1 MAPLPHAETREPP
14 SCEADSLRSDSPL
27 TAPCS
32 CFPVAKRLRPDQLEG
47 GALVEVQISDRLH
60 LPLSSAFLAPKSLEV
75 ESDGGPPAE
84 PFAALSGMQTPRGE
98 SPRDRAVPQRRPSWS
113 SFKRPAEDVSDLLC
127 KKSASL
133 LSPSVSSSPVLG
145 ASQPQSLSA
154 STSRAQSRLSSP
166 ALSPE
171 EGGSLWASPRCPPS
185 LLRGKRNRTSFLSG
199 EAHAL
204 PQNVET
210 VPDLSDSKLSH
221 LTALPGRRDP
231 SDPSGSQWYFLDA
244 ALGRDGALPCPR
256 EEAGCVS
263 SPELCVSPGEAEQE
277 NKLVDEEV
285 GSVAAAKAVGA
296 SSPTPSLSQTTSH
309 GGEDETLLP
318 APMLSLLHQAPSPCR
333 GAAGSLSPC
342 LQCCE
347 SPPSRKRIFSRDPC
361 LSLSLLSPSSE
372 NFSSPPALFASGD
385 RSRSWVAKKSPSFFA
400 PSPWGSPSTGLLA
413 TPASKELQQDLRQ
426 PLLRCTCSVASTAAP
441 SPQFGSQHSEFSV
454 SSAGFYPASPL
465 AGRPDSQSLPSVDWS
480 PCLSSQDELG
490 NDPTGEAT
498 AGLATEGPPCPRNGD
513 CLCRGKAPLVVPL
526 GALALLGSCTL
537 EKDALT
543 QQGRPADDCAES
555 ALISEL
561 GDREDSRLLSLAA
574 GPQSPHSPPGLDL
587 PTPGRLALGP
597 DACKAVESE
606 VACKPAACPQ
616 RRLSGTASL
625 EAHGDHFQPQRD
637 REDSSRSSDLRE
649 AASLPQTPG
658 VQRPSF
664 ETDESAALIGGAPRR
679 GPTCLLPLGASPESL
694 REFQKPVLPLA
705 PLERGK
711 AAPGLL
717 LLPNAACEEPADV
730 DLMHRRVELAAAAIQ
745 RAAEEAKKAAREAL
759 AKAAAME
766 AASRAA
772 AAARDA
778 AALAVQRALSEQK
791 LFTEYPDLA
800 RNIHEDFDLFCTS
813 SALFGT
819 ASSCLELDGSSEQSA
834 VARDGEGAGSRE
846 HSEQPS
852 GVMSAKEDKE
862 RARWLLERKRKC
874 GDLSEREATEMS
886 TQACTETLSEQSSQ
900 ESAIAGGTE
909 FGSNEFGGNT
919 CTRED
924 LQGGFEATGGIAGG
938 LRTEKTFPRAEAGAK
953 VEGQAARRRLTRM
966 GKHLVLGEGRLGKVI
981 LAEERETRRPA
992 AVKMIDKR
1000 MLRGANVDQQNFR
1013 QEVEVHRRLP
1023 AHRNIVGM
1031 RDVYE
1036 DRDTLYMV
1044 MELCDRANLLDKIV
1058 EEGPLEEDLARKIF
1072 LQILAAVMH
1081 CHQHNIVH
1089 RDLKP
1094 ENILF
1099 ALPSSREEAPNLA
1112 CTCCGSHAS
1121 LERHLKSHEACG
1133 DWRDTPRGELSPSL
1147 KSTPFCSPALPPA
1160 LPAGPRRGPGS
1171 PGLEPKAVA
1180 ACGDCLCDW
1189 SLEGPR
1195 GEPQPC
1201 ACARKSPLWNATVK
1215 LTDFGAACASA
1226 KGELL
1231 GTACGTV
1238 HYLAPEVL
1246 MGNYYDGFASD
1257 AWSLGVV
1264 LFTMLAAAP
1273 PFNGPTHAELT
1284 RQITRGEYHMTGR
1297 AWWRVSSEAKD
1308 LIRRLLVVR
1317 PQHRLRVEDV
1327 VHHPWVVRAAPAAL
1341 PSFFLD
1347 NPHCLASLA
1356 AAVQAT
1362 PSPSFACT
1370 SASCCLHAHAQQVLG
1385 GPCL

>member
-14 SCEADSLRSDSPL
+14 SSEADSLRSDSPL

-47 GALVEVQISDRLH
+47 GTLVEVQISDRLH
-60 LPLSSAFLAPKSLEV
+60 LPLSSAFLAPESLEA
-75 ESDGGPPAE
+75 ESDGAPPAG
-84 PFAALSGMQTPRGE
+84 PFAAFSGVQTPRGK
-98 SPRDRAVPQRRPSWS
+98 SPRDRATPQRRPSWS

-133 LSPSVSSSPVLG
+133 LSPSVSSSPILG
-145 ASQPQSLSA
+145 ASQPQSLGA

-166 ALSPE
+166 SLSPE
-171 EGGSLWASPRCPPS
+171 EGGALWASPRCQPS

-204 PQNVET
+204 SQNVET
-210 VPDLSDSKLSH
+210 VLDLSDSKLSH
-221 LTALPGRRDP
+221 LTSLQGRRDP
-231 SDPSGSQWYFLDA
+231 SDPSGSQWCFLDA
-244 ALGRDGALPCPR
+244 ALGCEGALRCPR
-256 EEAGCVS
+256 EETECVS
-263 SPELCVSPGEAEQE
+263 SPELCASPGEAEKE
-277 NKLVDEEV
+277 NKLVDEEA
-285 GSVAAAKAVGA
+285 GRVAAAKSVGA
-296 SSPTPSLSQTTSH
+296 SSPTPSLSQATSH
-309 GGEDETLLP
+309 GGEDEALLP
-318 APMLSLLHQAPSPCR
+318 APMLSLLHQAPGLCR
-333 GAAGSLSPC
+333 GPAGSLSPC

-347 SPPSRKRIFSRDPC
+347 SPPSRKRVFSRDPC
-361 LSLSLLSPSSE
+361 LSLSLLSPSSRAL
-372 NFSSPPALFASGD
+372 SSPPTLFASGD

-400 PSPWGSPSTGLLA
+400 RSSWGSPITGLLA
-413 TPASKELQQDLRQ
+413 TPASKELQQDMRQ

-441 SPQFGSQHSEFSV
+441 SPQFGSQCSEFSV
-454 SSAGFYPASPL
+454 SSAGFYPPSPL

-490 NDPTGEAT
+490 NDPAGEAT
-498 AGLATEGPPCPRNGD
+498 TGLASEGPPCPRNGD

-526 GALALLGSCTL
+526 GALARLGSRAL

-543 QQGRPADDCAES
+543 QQGRPAGDCAES
-555 ALISEL
+555 APISEL
-561 GDREDSRLLSLAA
+561 GDREDSRLLSLAL
-574 GPQSPHSPPGLDL
+574 GSQSPHSPPGLDL
-587 PTPGRLALGP
+587 PTPGRLDLGP
-597 DACKAVESE
+597 DACKTLEPE
-606 VACKPAACPQ
+606 VACNAAACPP
-616 RRLSGTASL
+616 RPLSGTASL
-625 EAHGDHFQPQRD
+625 EAHGAHFQPQSR
-637 REDSSRSSDLRE
+637 REDSSRPSDLRE
-649 AASLPQTPG
+649 AAAHQQTPG
-658 VQRPSF
+658 VQRSSF
-664 ETDESAALIGGAPRR
+664 EKDESAALILDAPRR
-679 GPTCLLPLGASPESL
+679 GPTCPLPLGASPESL
-694 REFQKPVLPLA
+694 REFPKPVLPLS

-711 AAPGLL
+711 SAPGPTAPRLF
-717 LLPNAACEEPADV
+717 LLPNAACEAPADM
-730 DLMHRRVELAAAAIQ
+730 DLVHRRVELAAAAIQ

-800 RNIHEDFDLFCTS
+800 RNIHEDFDLFCAS

-819 ASSCLELDGSSEQSA
+819 ASSRLTLDESSEERA
-834 VARDGEGAGSRE
+834 AAGDGEGACSRE
-846 HSEQPS
+846 HSEQTS
-852 GVMSAKEDKE
+852 GVLTPKEEKE
-862 RARWLLERKRKC
+862 RARGLLERERKC
-874 GDLSEREATEMS
+874 GDLSAREETEMS
-886 TQACTETLSEQSSQ
+886 IQACTETLSEQSSR
-900 ESAIAGGTE
+900 ESAIAGG
-909 FGSNEFGGNT
+909 NEFDANA
-919 CTRED
+919 CTREE
-924 LQGGFEATGGIAGG
+924 LLGGFQATGGIAGG
-938 LRTEKTFPRAEAGAK
+938 LREEKAFPGAEAGQK
-953 VEGQAARRRLTRM
+953 VEEQAARREPTRM
-966 GKHLVLGEGRLGKVI
+966 GKHLVLGEGHFGKVI
-981 LAEERETRRPA
+981 LAEERGTRRPA

-1023 AHRNIVGM
+1023 VHRNIVGM

-1099 ALPSSREEAPNLA
+1099 ALPSSREAASDLA
-1112 CTCCGSHAS
+1112 CTCCSSHAS
-1121 LERHLKSHEACG
+1121 LERQLKTHEACG
-1133 DWRDTPRGELSPSL
+1133 DWRDSPRGKLSPSL
-1147 KSTPFCSPALPPA
+1147 ESTPFCSPALPPS
-1160 LPAGPRRGPGS
+1160 LPAGLRHGPGS

-1195 GEPQPC
+1195 GEPQPG

-1257 AWSLGVV
+1257 AWSLGVI

-1297 AWWRVSSEAKD
+1297 AWWRISSEAKD

-1356 AAVQAT
+1356 AAVRAT

-1370 SASCCLHAHAQQVLG
+1370 SASCCLHAHAQGVLG